1 MKRITIAVLLGTAA
15 LSFTPVAS
23 FGAQAQFTPSQN
35 QGYLVDRNGNI
46 VKSARTGHCVTLA
59 RQWDNSKASRECQAV
74 NVTPA
79 SSPRR

>member
-1 MKRITIAVLLGTAA
+1 MKRITIAVLLGTAV

-23 FGAQAQFTPSQN
+23 FGQQFTSSQN

-46 VKSARTGHCVTLA
+46 VKSARTGQCVRHA
-59 RQWDNSKASRECQAV
+59 RQWDNSKANRECQAAL

-79 SSPRR
+79 SSSRR